1 MSDPHETL
9 ARIRAQA
16 EKATEGPWEVGDRYH
31 CQSADKCDC
40 RPDYGPLVD
49 TYQHEAW
56 GAMHVHRADEP
67 WWNEGVLFREP
78 GAPPGEV
85 GREIIREDSEF
96 IAAARTTVP
105 ALLDAL
111 EKVLELHRPVGEEV
125 IPWDCAEGDCDHEDD
140 EHPLDTVTLCG
151 ECYRL
156 AVEVSPYYGENG
168 CSAVLW
174 PCPTVKAITDALD
187 TNH

>member
-1 MSDPHETL
+1 MSDPRETL

-16 EKATEGPWEVGDRYH
+16 GAATEGPWEVEFYWD
-31 CQSADKCDC
+31 
-40 RPDYGPLVD
+40 D
-49 TYQHEAW
+49 TAGYEVEAITA
-56 GAMHVHRADEP
+56 GGTK
-67 WWNEGVLFREP
+67 GVI
-78 GAPPGEV
+78 APPWNSQGGVGIEV
-85 GREIIREDSEF
+85 TTADAEF

-105 ALLDAL
+105 ALVDAL
-111 EKVLELHRPVGEEV
+111 EKVRELHQPVGEEV

-140 EHPLDTVTLCG
+140 EHPLDTATLCG

-156 AVEVSPYYGENG
+156 AVEVSPYYGESG

-174 PCPTVKAITDALD
+174 PCPTFKAITDALD